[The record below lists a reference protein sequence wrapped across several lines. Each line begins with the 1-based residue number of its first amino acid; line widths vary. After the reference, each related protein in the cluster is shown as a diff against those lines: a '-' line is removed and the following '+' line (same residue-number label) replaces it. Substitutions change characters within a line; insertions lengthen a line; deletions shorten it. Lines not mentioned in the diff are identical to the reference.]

1 MNVAITLTRGIGEFR
16 VSGYGTTMFRI
27 VQREDGLAA

>member
-1 MNVAITLTRGIGEFR
+1 MSEAITLTEGFESFR